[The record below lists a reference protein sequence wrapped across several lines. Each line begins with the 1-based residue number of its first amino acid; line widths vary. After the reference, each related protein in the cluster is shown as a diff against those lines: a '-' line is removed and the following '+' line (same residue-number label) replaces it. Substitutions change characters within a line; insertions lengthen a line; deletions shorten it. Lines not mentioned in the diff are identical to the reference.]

1 MAKFHNWEF
10 EFKKPGLG
18 QGEKDS
24 LKSEKD
30 FLEKWITEGI
40 DEKMIEWAEKFGK
53 YLAKLKDIAKDK
65 QGNVIKIK
73 NNDQELKELSSSQLR
88 KFFGALKALQNEI
101 LMDLGLQDNS
111 EITKYKHQLIM
122 LKPQLAYAA
131 ARAKSDY
138 AKIHNFHEII
148 SKCIDHV
155 KTKKQ
160 FKNFI
165 SLVEAI
171 VAYHKVEEESK
182 KKTSNSEA

>member
-1 MAKFHNWEF
+1 MAKFHNWEHK
-10 EFKKPGLG
+10 FKELGLG
-18 QGEKDS
+18 QNQNDL
-24 LKSEKD
+24 LK
-30 FLEKWITEGI
+30 KWITESI
-40 DEKMIEWAEKFGK
+40 DDNMIKWAEKFGR
-53 YLAKLKDIAKDK
+53 YLAVKE
-65 QGNVIKIK
+65 
-73 NNDQELKELSSSQLR
+73 NNLKELSSSQLR

-101 LMDLGLQDNS
+101 LMDLDLQDNS

-131 ARAKSDY
+131 ARAKSDF

-148 SKCIDHV
+148 SECIDHV

-171 VAYHKVEEESK
+171 VAYHKVEEK
-182 KKTSNSEA
+182 N